1 MENQVLWFCERK
13 AEAEKVRPKELY
25 PPKNRG
31 SVGMTVGLVEL
42 PEPLKPESCGLCGE
56 VEEVI
61 VRGLEER
68 HF

>member
-13 AEAEKVRPKELY
+13 VEAEKVRPKALY

-31 SVGMTVGLVEL
+31 SVGMMVGLVGL
-42 PEPLKPESCGLCGE
+42 LEPLKPESCGPCGE
-56 VEEVI
+56 VEEAI
-61 VRGLEER
+61 VQGLEER